1 MTKLEDIF
9 NQTPGN
15 SSVQFT
21 IVDRLN
27 DMKLN
32 LPSRKL
38 RVEPSAEMLNAIKEM
53 NLEVKL
59 EKA

>member
-1 MTKLEDIF
+1 
-9 NQTPGN
+9 
-15 SSVQFT
+15 
-21 IVDRLN
+21 
-27 DMKLN
+27 MKLN